1 MVGTPVEA
9 LPIVCSIISII
20 FIRSTTLV
28 HAGTPD
34 CLDDE
39 AEDGN
44 ENAGHGPGAGQE
56 GQAPRGGTAGRPAAV
71 AEVES
76 AGATSSQLTPVVKYA
91 LCARPQTAQKTYHDT
106 GMMSRSSFER
116 SAL

>member
-1 MVGTPVEA
+1 MDGGHAGGSFADSLLNNVASFGA
-9 LPIVCSIISII
+9 RHCY
-20 FIRSTTLV
+20 TLV
-28 HAGTPD
+28 HPD

-39 AEDGN
+39 AEDSN
-44 ENAGHGPGAGQE
+44 ENAGHGAGAGQE

-91 LCARPQTAQKTYHDT
+91 LCAGPQTTQTTYHDT